1 MQNMCSLFLMSIWTG
16 KQYITKQLSF
26 VKTVH
31 HFVYHTRNRI
41 PQSYLNQWLIEL
53 SDNLLAT

>member
-1 MQNMCSLFLMSIWTG
+1 MQNMCSLFLMSIWMVTTG

-31 HFVYHTRNRI
+31 HFVYHKTAALEIVSHNHI
-41 PQSYLNQWLIEL
+41 WTNGS
-53 SDNLLAT
+53 